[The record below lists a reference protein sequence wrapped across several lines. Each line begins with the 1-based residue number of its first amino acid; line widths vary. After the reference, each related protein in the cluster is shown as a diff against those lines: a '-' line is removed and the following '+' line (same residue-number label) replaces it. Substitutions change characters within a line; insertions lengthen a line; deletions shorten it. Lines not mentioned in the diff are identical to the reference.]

1 MRKSIFALTVLCIA
15 LDAAANNRDE
25 SRLIA
30 SVANG
35 NISGVIVVAVFGGYF
50 PIPSRYALVA
60 SYRGDDIRF
69 VAPTFHPLEFG
80 FSDSGEAS
88 TIMIRRDHHCDF
100 LEAKPPS
107 VTIKES
113 GHTENLHFQFS
124 EIKVDGFPET
134 SLVEIS
140 DGTGCISI
148 AGDDIGFWR
157 DSLRVYSELRQKS
170 RRHRSSGP
178 ERRRSK

>member
-1 MRKSIFALTVLCIA
+1 MRKPIFALIALCIT
-15 LDAAANNRDE
+15 LDAAANSSDE

-35 NISGVIVVAVFGGYF
+35 NSSGVIVVAVFGGYF

-60 SYRGDDIRF
+60 SYKGDDIRF
-69 VAPTFHPLEFG
+69 VAPAFLPLEFG
-80 FSDSGEAS
+80 FSGPEEAS
-88 TIMIRRDHHCDF
+88 TIMIRRDHVCDF
-100 LEAKPPS
+100 LYAKPTS
-107 VTIKES
+107 VAIEENA
-113 GHTENLHFQFS
+113 HVENLHFQLS
-124 EIKVDGFPET
+124 KIKIDGSPET

-157 DSLRVYSELRQKS
+157 DSLRVYSELRRKS
-170 RRHRSSGP
+170 RRHGSGET
-178 ERRRSK
+178 ER